1 MSKYN
6 TGRGNSFDKS
16 NKVFKNIQLGIVTTE
31 GKVVENKDDKTQL
44 AKDKRFNADPYIIR
58 CRIIGDKYD
67 NDHTDDKLPNCFP
80 FTPKH
85 TTVIPKKNEVVLVF
99 MFGDDEKYTDRFYIG
114 PIISDPTKLLKQ
126 TQSDGAEAAFSTSIV
141 DPVEDISKLESAK
154 GIYSQYDSDG
164 NFSIDGRDNSDI
176 VFKKSEILL
185 RAGKFVDGKPLE
197 FNQVNPAYIQIK
209 HGFSVNKSETT
220 SETISATN
228 IVSNKI
234 NLLTYKDGSPEFN
247 LTKRDLDGNLTPYIT
262 DDELEKILSEAHPLV
277 FGDLLVNYLK
287 LLRSAFINHVHNGSG
302 NKPTDLT
309 TGNILS
315 VKDFTEA
322 AASLEK
328 DMLSRNVRI
337 N

>member
-154 GIYSQYDSDG
+154 G
-164 NFSIDGRDNSDI
+164 
-176 VFKKSEILL
+176 
-185 RAGKFVDGKPLE
+185 
-197 FNQVNPAYIQIK
+197 NQVNPAYIQIK